1 VGTKEE
7 WAGGNAW
14 RSRGIVVGRWR
25 FSGDTDTEWKQKK
38 LMRCTQEAATLLS
51 MRNDAAARLTLI
63 SFLAGEVKIGF
74 V

>member
-1 VGTKEE
+1 VET
-7 WAGGNAW
+7 
-14 RSRGIVVGRWR
+14 
-25 FSGDTDTEWKQKK
+25 KK

-63 SFLAGEVKIGF
+63 IFLAGEVKIGF